1 MMSKTV
7 ILSVLIVFSMSVAY
21 ANRGKTGCEVKEK
34 TLEKQL
40 QYAQADK
47 DNRLIKGLTRTLENI
62 KIICALE
69 ELLQEQNNKQETV
82 KDNAKNNT
90 TGNLADKNSSP
101 PLKRPNSKS
110 QSRKPSKNNKID
122 IRKNK

>member
-7 ILSVLIVFSMSVAY
+7 ILSVLIVFNMSIAY
-21 ANRGKTGCEVKEK
+21 ANWGKMGCEIKKK

-47 DNRLIKGLTRTLENI
+47 DKRLIKGLTRTLENI
-62 KIICALE
+62 KITCALE
-69 ELLQEQNNKQETV
+69 EFLQEQNNKPETI

-90 TGNLADKNSSP
+90 TRNLTDKNNSP
-101 PLKRPNSKS
+101 RLKQPRSKS
-110 QSRKPSKNNKID
+110 QPPKSNKID
-122 IRKNK
+122 IKKK